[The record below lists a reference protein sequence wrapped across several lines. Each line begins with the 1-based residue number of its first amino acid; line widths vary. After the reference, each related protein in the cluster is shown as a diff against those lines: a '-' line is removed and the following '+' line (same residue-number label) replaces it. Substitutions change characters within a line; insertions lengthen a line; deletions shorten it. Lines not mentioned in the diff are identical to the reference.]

1 MILLKALAR
10 PPRLQDGVS
19 AAANAEPMARV
30 VVLSVVATLVILGLA
45 VYIGLRAGLMPAN
58 ADAKPGGL
66 ERWAAKTSLRATLA
80 REAPRTPNPLP
91 STDANYAAGI
101 KLYAEN
107 CAICHGASDGHP
119 SNVAKG
125 LYQKPPQFAKDGV
138 EDDPDGITYW
148 KVAHGIRLTGMPSFD
163 GTLRDEQIWQVALFL
178 KNMDALPPA
187 PQRLWK
193 AVHI

>member
-1 MILLKALAR
+1 
-10 PPRLQDGVS
+10 
-19 AAANAEPMARV
+19 MARV
-30 VVLSVVATLVILGLA
+30 VVLSVVATLVVLGLGA
-45 VYIGLRAGLMPAN
+45 YIGLRAGLVPAN

-66 ERWAAKTSLRATLA
+66 ERWAAKTSLHATLA

-107 CAICHGASDGHP
+107 CAVCHGASDGNP
-119 SNVAKG
+119 SNIAKG